1 MNILKIIGRKN
12 ELFIDD
18 INLYDQFLID
28 YLSQK
33 RVLIIGAAGTI
44 GHALAKEV
52 FSRSPKCL
60 HLVDISENNLVEV
73 VRDIRSDDGYVVEDF
88 KTFVCDVGSLDFEF
102 LIQMHGPYDLV
113 YNFSALKHVRSEKD
127 IFSLKRMINTNIINS
142 LKINELCMQMNTK
155 KYFCVSTDKAANPV
169 NMMGASKLIMEKLLL
184 SSSNYENISFARFAN
199 VAFSDGSLLHGF
211 KQRVFN
217 KQPISAPSDI
227 KRYFISP
234 KEAGTLCLFASIYG
248 QNGDIYIPSDN
259 CKLELTSFTSIA
271 ERFLKSLNY
280 VPHICNSEN
289 EARNYFRETRKKE
302 TWPCYFFE
310 SDTTGEKPY
319 EEFYT
324 SNEIL
329 NKDEFKDLW
338 VIKKDKEKK
347 LFSEDFMFEFN
358 RITKILNNDKE
369 PFIKLFQSVLPD
381 FIHEDTKKYLDDRM

>member
-1 MNILKIIGRKN
+1 MDVLKVIGRKN

-18 INLYDQFLID
+18 INHYDQFLID

-73 VRDIRSDDGYVVEDF
+73 VRDIRSDDGYLVEDF

-102 LIQMHGPYDLV
+102 LVQMHGPYDLV

-127 IFSLKRMINTNIINS
+127 VFSLKRMINTNIINS

-184 SSSNYENISFARFAN
+184 STNNYENISFARFAN

-289 EARNYFRETRKKE
+289 EARHYFKKMRKKE

-324 SNEIL
+324 SKEIL
-329 NKDEFKDLW
+329 NKDVFKDLW

-347 LFSEDFMFEFN
+347 LSSKDFIYEFN
-358 RITKILNNDKE
+358 RITKILNHNKE
-369 PFIKLFQSVLPD
+369 HFIKLFQSVLPD